1 MRSKIKNILLISVCA
16 LTVSGCGTYKKYQ
29 RPDIAVDSLYRDATV
44 TEDTTSLAQLSWR
57 ELFTDSYLQ
66 SLIEQG
72 LEYNT
77 DLRVA
82 YLKVT
87 EAEARLQTARL
98 SYLPSLSAGADAST
112 NRQHNTSVSV
122 AASASWELD
131 IFGKVTA
138 AKRGAKAAWEQS
150 ESYRQAV
157 QTQLIATIANS
168 YYTLLMLD
176 SQLETSRQTLV
187 KWQETTQ
194 TLAALKQAGQTNEAA
209 VAQARANSL
218 AVQSSVLSLEQ
229 QVNELE
235 NSLSTLLGQSPQ
247 AIERGALSEQR
258 FPETL
263 STGVP
268 LQLLS
273 NRPDVRQSEY
283 ALAQAFYATA
293 QARAAFYPKITLGGS
308 VGWFNNAVGAITNP
322 GELLLSAVGS
332 LVQPIFQKGMN
343 RANLKIAK
351 AQQEESLLLF
361 QQSLLNAGAEVN
373 NALTQWQT
381 ARGQIVVGGQQVNEL
396 QTAVNSTRLLMK
408 HGTTTYL
415 EVLTAEQSL
424 LQAELTQTTNRFN
437 EIQGVIN
444 LYHSLGGG
452 LD

>member
-1 MRSKIKNILLISVCA
+1 MRNKVKNSILILVCA
-16 LTVSGCGTYKKYQ
+16 LTLSSCGTYKKYQ
-29 RPDIAVDSLYRDATV
+29 RPEIQVDSLYRDATV

-57 ELFTDSYLQ
+57 ELFTDPYLQ

-72 LEYNT
+72 LESNT

-98 SYLPSLSAGADAST
+98 NYLPSVSAGADAST
-112 NRQHNTSVSV
+112 NHQNNNNVSV
-122 AASASWELD
+122 AASASWEVD

-157 QTQLIATIANS
+157 QTQLISTISNS

-176 SQLETSRQTLV
+176 SQLETSRQTLI
-187 KWQETTQ
+187 KWEETIQALT
-194 TLAALKQAGQTNEAA
+194 ALKYAGQTNEAA

-218 AVQSSVLSLEQ
+218 AVQSSVLALEQ
-229 QVNELE
+229 QINEME
-235 NSLSTLLGQSPQ
+235 NTLSTLLGQSAQ
-247 AIERGALSEQR
+247 AIERGELRMQR
-258 FPETL
+258 FPEKLT
-263 STGVP
+263 TGVP

-308 VGWFNNAVGAITNP
+308 VGWFDNAIGAITNP
-322 GELLLSAVGS
+322 GQLLLSAVGS
-332 LVQPIFQKGMN
+332 IVQPIFQKGAN

-408 HGTTTYL
+408 HGSTTYL

-424 LQAELTQTTNRFN
+424 LQAELTQTNNRFN

-452 LD
+452 RN